1 MNDHTSRSAIV
12 RHIIRHGRA
21 AKAEIEEALGLSH
34 PTVTNTVTALMRAGV
49 LREVGEYESTGG
61 RRAKVIAANPDYR
74 YFGGIDITRNHIAL
88 VIVDF
93 AGNTVARHRCRLA
106 YADTPAYYRKVC
118 AAFARLGGGRNPCSV
133 GVSLPG
139 ILSTDRLTL
148 VKSHALG
155 IENLDLS
162 RLSSGL
168 SVETVEY
175 ENDANAAAQAEL
187 SGLDADTIY
196 LSLSNTVGGAIFQ
209 HGALRL
215 GDNRRAGE
223 FGHVALHPAGRTCYC
238 GRRGCA
244 DAYLSALRLSGRA
257 VSLEDFFVR
266 LAAREAGFSDLWRD
280 YLGDLSLLISNI
292 RLAYDCNVML
302 GGYVGAFL
310 APRLDEIRERV
321 RRLNLFDD
329 NLDFVQV
336 ARCGFEGS
344 AIGAALHLRDRTV
357 AAL

>member
-1 MNDHTSRSAIV
+1 MNDHTSRTAIV
-12 RHIIRHGRA
+12 RHIIRHGRT
-21 AKAEIEEALGLSH
+21 AKAAVEEALGLSH
-34 PTVTNTVTALMRAGV
+34 PTVTNTVAALIRAGV
-49 LREVGEYESTGG
+49 LREEGEYESTGG
-61 RRAKVIAANPDYR
+61 RRAKVIAANPAYR
-74 YFGGIDITRNHIAL
+74 HFGGLDLTRNHIAM

-93 AGNTVARHRCRLA
+93 AGNTVARRRCRLS

-118 AAFARLGGGRNPCSV
+118 AAFARFGGGWNLDAV

-139 ILSTDRLTL
+139 ILSMDRRTL

-155 IENLDLS
+155 IENLDLTP
-162 RLSSGL
+162 LSLGL
-168 SVETVEY
+168 ATATVEY

-187 SGLDADTIY
+187 AGFAGDTSY

-209 HGALRL
+209 NGALRL

-223 FGHVALHPAGRTCYC
+223 FGHVTLHPAGAACYC

-244 DAYLSALRLSGRA
+244 DTYLSALRLSGQTG
-257 VSLEDFFVR
+257 SLEDFFVR
-266 LAAREAGFSDLWRD
+266 LAGGDEGLRGRWSK
-280 YLGDLSLLISNI
+280 YLDDLSLLISNL

-310 APRLDEIRERV
+310 EPYRDEISERLW
-321 RRLNLFDD
+321 RMNLFDR
-329 NLDFVQV
+329 NLDFVRF
-336 ARCGFEGS
+336 ARCGLEAS

-357 AAL
+357 AGL